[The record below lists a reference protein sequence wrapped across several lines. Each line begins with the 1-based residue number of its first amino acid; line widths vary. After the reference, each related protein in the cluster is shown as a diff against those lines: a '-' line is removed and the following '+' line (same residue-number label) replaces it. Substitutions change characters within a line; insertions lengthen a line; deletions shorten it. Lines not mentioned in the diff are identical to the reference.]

1 MIPGKTYTLEDFLWM
16 GWQRKWLIL
25 VPFVLVTAGT
35 LLWSHLLP
43 NQYRSETV
51 ILVVPQ
57 RVPDT
62 YVHSTVTSPI
72 EDRLQSISP
81 EILSGTRLERII
93 RDLDLY
99 VEQREKLTMEEVLEY
114 MRKNIK
120 VETIK
125 GDAFRVSYSSSD
137 PVKAMEVTK
146 RLASM
151 FIDENLRDREA
162 LAEGTNQ
169 FLESQLNDARARLVE
184 QEKNLEEF
192 RRRHAGELPSQVTP
206 NLQSIQ
212 NNQMRLQALGESI
225 SRNRDRVTMLEGL
238 VDAALSGDTDQAP
251 VPSAPSTSADPLL
264 AGASSAADRLEAAR
278 KSLRELQTRLTD
290 NHPTVRRLERVIGDL
305 ERAVEN
311 EARQRQQ
318 ADLRLSRPLTTAE
331 VAKRDRVRE
340 MQAEIKSLKQRIV
353 HEEAEQQRV
362 MGAIAA
368 YQQRIEVAPARESEL
383 AELTRDYQTLQNVYA
398 SLLTRREDSK
408 MAADLERRQVGEQFR
423 ILDPPRLPE
432 KPFSP
437 NRILLNAIGALL
449 GLGLGVAL
457 AGLRE
462 YRDTSLHTEADVVTT
477 LAIPVLALI
486 PAMVTDAE
494 RRSRR
499 RRRLFYYGA
508 AAAALLMSA
517 ALTMAAWKSG
527 ILHLIG

>member
-1 MIPGKTYTLEDFLWM
+1 MIPGKTYTSEDFLWM
-16 GWQRKWLIL
+16 AWQRKWLIL
-25 VPFVLVTAGT
+25 VPFVVLTAGT
-35 LLWSHLLP
+35 LLWSQWLP

-99 VEQREKLTMEEVLEY
+99 VQQRETLTMEEVLEL

-125 GDAFRVSYSSSD
+125 GDAFRVSYVSHD
-137 PVKAMEVTK
+137 PVKAKEVTK

-184 QEKNLEEF
+184 QEKSLEEF

-212 NNQMRLQALGESI
+212 NNQMQLQALGESI
-225 SRNRDRVTMLEGL
+225 SRNRDRITLLEGL
-238 VDAALSGDTDQAP
+238 VDAAASPNNDQAFI
-251 VPSAPSTSADPLL
+251 SAPGTSVAPLS
-264 AGASSAADRLEAAR
+264 AEGASTADRLDAAR
-278 KSLRELQTRLTD
+278 KSLAVLQTRLTS
-290 NHPTVRRLERVIGDL
+290 NHPNVRRAERVVRDL
-305 ERAVEN
+305 ERAAET
-311 EARQRQQ
+311 ETLQHQQ
-318 ADLRLSRPLTTAE
+318 ADPKLPRLLTTAE
-331 VAKRDRVRE
+331 AAKRDRVGE
-340 MQAEIKSLKQRIV
+340 MQAEIKSLKQGVV

-362 MGAIAA
+362 REAIAA

-437 NRILLNAIGALL
+437 NRLLLNTIGALV
-449 GLGLGVAL
+449 GLGCGVVL
-457 AGLRE
+457 AAWRE
-462 YRDTSLHTEADVVTT
+462 YRDTSLHTEADVATM
-477 LAIPVLALI
+477 LAIPILALI
-486 PAMVTDAE
+486 PGMITDGE
-494 RRSRR
+494 RRDQRR
-499 RRRLFYYGA
+499 RKLLYYGA
-508 AAAALLMSA
+508 AAVALLLSA
-517 ALTMAAWKSG
+517 VLTVVIWKSS
-527 ILHLIG
+527 IIPSIG

>member
-1 MIPGKTYTLEDFLWM
+1 
-16 GWQRKWLIL
+16 
-25 VPFVLVTAGT
+25 
-35 LLWSHLLP
+35 
-43 NQYRSETV
+43 
-51 ILVVPQ
+51 
-57 RVPDT
+57 
-62 YVHSTVTSPI
+62 VHSTVTSPI

-93 RDLDLY
+93 QDLDLY
-99 VEQREKLTMEEVLEY
+99 VEQRKTLTMEEVLEL

-125 GDAFRVSYSSSD
+125 GDAFRVSYSSRD
-137 PVKAMEVTK
+137 PVKAMKVTK

-192 RRRHAGELPSQVTP
+192 RRRHAGELPSQVTA

-212 NNQMRLQALGESI
+212 NNQMQLQALGESI
-225 SRNRDRVTMLEGL
+225 SRNRDRVTLLEGL
-238 VDAALSGDTDQAP
+238 VDAAPSADNNQAP
-251 VPSAPSTSADPLL
+251 VQSASATSAAPSPAE
-264 AGASSAADRLEAAR
+264 GASAADRLEAAR
-278 KSLRELQTRLTD
+278 KSLGELQTRLTS
-290 NHPTVRRLERVIGDL
+290 NHPNVRRLERIIRDL
-305 ERAVEN
+305 ERSAET
-311 EARQRQQ
+311 ETLQRQQ
-318 ADLRLSRPLTTAE
+318 GDLKLPRLLTTAE
-331 VAKRDRVRE
+331 AAKRDRVRE
-340 MQAEIKSLKQRIV
+340 MQAEIKSLKQGIL

-362 MGAIAA
+362 MGAITA
-368 YQQRIEVAPARESEL
+368 YQQRIEIAPARESEL

-437 NRILLNAIGALL
+437 NRLLLNAIGALL
-449 GLGLGVAL
+449 GFGLGVAL

-477 LAIPVLALI
+477 LAIPLLALI
-486 PAMVTDAE
+486 PTMITDGE
-494 RRSRR
+494 RRDQRR
-499 RRRLFYYGA
+499 RKLLYYGA
-508 AAAALLMSA
+508 AAAALLLSA
-517 ALTMAAWKSG
+517 ALTVAVLKSS
-527 ILHLIG
+527 ILSIG

>member
-16 GWQRKWLIL
+16 AWQRKWLIL

-35 LLWSHLLP
+35 VMWSHSLS

-62 YVHSTVTSPI
+62 YVRSTVTSPI

-93 RDLDLY
+93 QDLGLY
-99 VEQREKLTMEEVLEY
+99 TELRATRTVEEVLEL

-125 GDAFRVSYSSSD
+125 GDAFRVSYVSLD

-162 LAEGTNQ
+162 LAEGTNH

-192 RRRHAGELPSQVTP
+192 RRLHAGELPSQVSS

-212 NNQMRLQALGESI
+212 NNQMQLQALSESI

-238 VDAALSGDTDQAP
+238 VGDALSAEDNHRP
-251 VPSAPSTSADPLL
+251 IPSASGASVDSLL
-264 AGASSAADRLEAAR
+264 ATEGSAADRLDAAR
-278 KSLRELQTRLTD
+278 KSLALLQTRLTS
-290 NHPTVRRLERVIGDL
+290 NHPNVRRLERIIRDL
-305 ERAVEN
+305 ERSVER
-311 EARQRQQ
+311 EALQRRQP
-318 ADLRLSRPLTTAE
+318 DLDLQRPLTTAE
-331 VAKRDRVRE
+331 VAKHDRVRE
-340 MQAEIKSLKQRIV
+340 MQAEIKSLRQRILY
-353 HEEAEQQRV
+353 EETEQQRLT
-362 MGAIAA
+362 GAIAA
-368 YQQRIEVAPARESEL
+368 YKQRVEAAPARESEL

-398 SLLTRREDSK
+398 SLLTRHEDSK

-423 ILDPPRLPE
+423 ILDPPRLPA

-437 NRILLNAIGALL
+437 NRMMFNAIGAIL

-457 AGLRE
+457 VGVLE
-462 YRDTSLHTEADVVTT
+462 YRDSSLHTEADVVTM
-477 LAIPVLALI
+477 LEIPVLALI
-486 PAMVTDAE
+486 PAMVNDAD
-494 RRSRR
+494 RRDRR
-499 RRRLFYYGA
+499 RRRLIYYGA
-508 AAAALLMSA
+508 AAAVLLLSA
-517 ALTMAAWKSG
+517 ALTVAAWTSSLLPLG
-527 ILHLIG
+527 